1 MAELNMGILI
11 DVVDEEWMKDTL
23 PDDGIV
29 FVSPFYVP
37 ANALNQK
44 SFYHVILFSSIVENI
59 LFVADLPLPP
69 MLVIRTDDTED
80 SSMSFNSQHFFSF
93 CLKRYHYHLEKHTF
107 TFHIFTCWPSGL
119 VSFGSLIS

>member
-29 FVSPFYVP
+29 FASPFYMYLQQMHQIKNV
-37 ANALNQK
+37 
-44 SFYHVILFSSIVENI
+44 FYHVILFSSIVENI
-59 LFVADLPLPP
+59 LFVADLPLAP

-80 SSMSFNSQHFFSF
+80 SSMSFNSLHFLSF
-93 CLKRYHYHLEKHTF
+93 CLK
-107 TFHIFTCWPSGL
+107 
-119 VSFGSLIS
+119 